1 MKALLDTSTFLW
13 WILDSPRLS
22 SRAREFIADARHELY
37 FSAASAWEISIKMDK
52 GTLKLPKRPAV
63 FLEQQLADNSV
74 QVLPVDLRHALQV
87 AGLPPHHKDP
97 FDRMLVAQA
106 MIEGLA
112 IVTSDE
118 AIAQYTPEVIW

>member
-1 MKALLDTSTFLW
+1 
-13 WILDSPRLS
+13 
-22 SRAREFIADARHELY
+22 
-37 FSAASAWEISIKMDK
+37 
-52 GTLKLPKRPAV
+52 V